1 MVSLANNET
10 SLVSLM
16 TRKKVY
22 EVKVRT
28 GDAAKYGDNV
38 SENSRTTSKNEV
50 KKKKFYFLN
59 KEHLCNIL
67 LLFFLHVSPTIFFL
81 FQVSMLSKL

>member
-1 MVSLANNET
+1 
-10 SLVSLM
+10 M

-22 EVKVRT
+22 EVKVKT

-50 KKKKFYFLN
+50 KKKV
-59 KEHLCNIL
+59 L
-67 LLFFLHVSPTIFFL
+67 LPEQGTPV
-81 FQVSMLSKL
+81 

>member
-1 MVSLANNET
+1 
-10 SLVSLM
+10 M

-50 KKKKFYFLN
+50 KKK
-59 KEHLCNIL
+59 
-67 LLFFLHVSPTIFFL
+67 SST
-81 FQVSMLSKL
+81 S

>member
-1 MVSLANNET
+1 MVSLAHNET

-50 KKKKFYFLN
+50 KKKV
-59 KEHLCNIL
+59 L
-67 LLFFLHVSPTIFFL
+67 LPEQGTPVQHPVTFFFTCIAHNFFFVSGIYAF
-81 FQVSMLSKL
+81 